1 MKKLLSTTVFN
12 ERGGYSS
19 ISERSFIASI
29 AGFVLY
35 GLFMTFLMATNFAP
49 SEPGLGFILGVGL
62 VIPIMGVF
70 LSVNDNSFLAFLGYN
85 MISIPLGLCMGW
97 ISTTIESSIVLDAIT
112 ITLMVTGVMGV
123 LGILLPKFFESIGGF
138 LFYSLL
144 ALVVVRV
151 LQIFIPALQH
161 LTIIDY
167 IAAGIFS
174 LYIGYDIHR
183 ATLVD
188 RNVNNALRIAV
199 SLYLDI
205 TNLFLSILRIKD

>member
-1 MKKLLSTTVFN
+1 MKKLLSTNVFN
-12 ERGGYSS
+12 EKGGHSS

-29 AGFVLY
+29 TGFVLY
-35 GLFMTFLMATNFAP
+35 GLLMTFLMATNFAP
-49 SEPGLGFILGVGL
+49 AVPGLGFILGVGL
-62 VIPIMGVF
+62 AIPIMGVF
-70 LSVNDNSFLAFLGYN
+70 LSVNDNSFLSFLGYN

-97 ISTTIESSIVLDAIT
+97 ISTTIKSSIILDAIT

-144 ALVVVRV
+144 SLIVVMV

-188 RNVNNALRIAV
+188 RNINNALRIAI